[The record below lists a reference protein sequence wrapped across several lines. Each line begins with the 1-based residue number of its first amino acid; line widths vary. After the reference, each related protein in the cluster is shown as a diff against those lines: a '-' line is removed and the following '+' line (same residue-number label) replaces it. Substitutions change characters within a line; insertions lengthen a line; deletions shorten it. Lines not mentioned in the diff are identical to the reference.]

1 MTPEERR
8 GPAREDQPSFDDHQA
23 AATKPLDASSVSAEA
38 WRRAAYA
45 ALAALARFGDEFVCD
60 DIVALVGRQPH
71 HRKQLGSVLGAAA
84 RYGQIVAVGATFGAS
99 GRLIR
104 IWRGAS

>member
-1 MTPEERR
+1 
-8 GPAREDQPSFDDHQA
+8 
-23 AATKPLDASSVSAEA
+23 
-38 WRRAAYA
+38 
-45 ALAALARFGDEFVCD
+45 
-60 DIVALVGRQPH
+60 VGRQPH